1 MVRKKGRNM
10 QMDRNN
16 RVLID
21 VREVA
26 SKLAFLVGKTILFR
40 NGVEDATTAT
50 QVLAVKAA
58 NISGVDGH
66 PLVEIYTTVGVEN
79 IVDSDTFK
87 TTMLLESDGSL
98 KCLGD
103 YTDQMG
109 ICF

>member
-1 MVRKKGRNM
+1 M

-40 NGVEDATTAT
+40 DGYADSATVTP
-50 QVLAVKAA
+50 VLAIKAE
-58 NISGVDGH
+58 NSPGTEGRPGVS
-66 PLVEIYTTVGVEN
+66 IYTTVGVQTISNSNQFNN
-79 IVDSDTFK
+79 IMV
-87 TTMLLESDGSL
+87 LESDGSL
-98 KCLGD
+98 KLLGD

-109 ICF
+109 IVFK